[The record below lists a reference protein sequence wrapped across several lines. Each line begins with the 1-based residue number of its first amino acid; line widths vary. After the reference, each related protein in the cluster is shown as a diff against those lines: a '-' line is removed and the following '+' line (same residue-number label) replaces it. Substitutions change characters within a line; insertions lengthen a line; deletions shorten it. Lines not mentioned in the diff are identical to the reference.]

1 MYKVVIVDGWL
12 RVQIDVSGK
21 PNKYG
26 KPKAFPTKTDAQ
38 NYINKRSYKGMR
50 WKYEIVLI

>member
-26 KPKAFPTKTDAQ
+26 KPKTFLTRREAQ
-38 NYINKRSYKGMR
+38 NYINKRSYQGMR
-50 WKYEIVLI
+50 WKYEIVLV